1 MGTSIT
7 RPTAFSRPSREASMP
22 ADSDDTLIDIS
33 GRATHPGAHSS
44 GGPAVPNTWQAAEA
58 RNRFS
63 EIVDAAVD
71 GEAQFVRRRDGKE
84 VVVVSRDYFE
94 KTRPTLKS
102 FLLTES
108 FGEDGDDAFDE
119 AMRAIRREG
128 SLFMISGGD
137 DPAG

>member
-1 MGTSIT
+1 M
-7 RPTAFSRPSREASMP
+7 
-22 ADSDDTLIDIS
+22 
-33 GRATHPGAHSS
+33 
-44 GGPAVPNTWQAAEA
+44 PNTWQAAEA